1 MTDLIA
7 ALDPADDSLRSQVA
21 RGEWLVSSPARPPKP
36 TKADASAV
44 ADEGGAHDVA
54 AAGADGACEPLR
66 IFWASR
72 GGGQV

>member
-1 MTDLIA
+1 M
-7 ALDPADDSLRSQVA
+7 A

-36 TKADASAV
+36 TKADASAIV
-44 ADEGGAHDVA
+44 ADGAARDDVA